1 MEEKNWDDLVSQLP
15 EDSPKTAKF
24 RNQYEVRFE
33 LTNNLSLLG
42 VEFTRIIGLNF
53 YKDVMINELLSVE
66 LRKQCKDLISDRD
79 NLRINSF
86 VRIVDDILI
95 THLND
100 KKDSLVL

>member
-1 MEEKNWDDLVSQLP
+1 MEERNWDDLVSQLP

-33 LTNNLSLLG
+33 FTNKLNLLG
-42 VEFTRIIGLNF
+42 IEFTRIIGLNY
-53 YKDVMINELLSVE
+53 YKDMMSNELLIPE
-66 LRKQCKDLISDRD
+66 LKKQCKDLVIESD

-86 VRIVDDILI
+86 VRIGDDISI
-95 THLND
+95 AHLND